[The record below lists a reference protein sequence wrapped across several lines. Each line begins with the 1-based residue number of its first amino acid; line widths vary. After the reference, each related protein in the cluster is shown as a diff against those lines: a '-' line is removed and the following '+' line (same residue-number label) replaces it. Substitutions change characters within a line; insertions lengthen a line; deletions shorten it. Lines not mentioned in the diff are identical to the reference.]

1 MRNEVNTILNYLDGE
16 KVMVLLRD
24 QILSSSASRPA
35 ELAQTVAS
43 LRDAIK
49 QTNIQSHKYAGYYY
63 LFLGCA
69 YYEQDQYQN
78 AVTSLQSAVN
88 ELWGAQVNKAL
99 ARWLIGLC
107 HANMQ
112 DFPKARNELQEALQL
127 LATHIGNNS
136 PRTDKEYRSRQTIR
150 QNIKDA
156 HDRLFNE
163 PLFRNVLPDPAQSAD
178 RFPVQDPPTDEKDAF
193 PTSFNMPI
201 SVTNENYPT
210 INVPVNVNN
219 ENSPVNKIS
228 FQPPSPNPEPKTA
241 KAEQQQEY
249 EPERPHETRTDD
261 DGYLV
266 IKSIPVYEEYVR
278 AGNKEEITPSNHNEQ
293 FAEFHQVSIGEKT
306 YTIHSIKSNSKQI
319 SINKDRDWVW
329 VKVKGKS
336 MNAIKGRVSINDGD
350 YILFQY
356 NSNANDNDIVIA
368 VRKDANTITQD
379 ASTHVKRFRK
389 HENMLY
395 SESTET
401 GPNYEPMDITEHNM
415 EIIGIVYAV
424 AKPIPD

>member
-163 PLFRNVLPDPAQSAD
+163 PLFRSVLPDPAQSAD

-193 PTSFNMPI
+193 STSFNMPI

-249 EPERPHETRTDD
+249 EPERSHETRTDD

-266 IKSIPVYEEYVR
+266 IHSIPVFDDYAR
-278 AGNKEEITPSNHNEQ
+278 AGNKDGPELNTSKDH
-293 FAEFHQVSIGEKT
+293 FAEFHQVSIDGKQ
-306 YTIHSIKSNSKQI
+306 YIIHSLRSNTKQVNVIQDGKWGWIKI
-319 SINKDRDWVW
+319 
-329 VKVKGKS
+329 KGKS
-336 MNAIKGRVSINDGD
+336 MDAMKGNTSINDGD
-350 YILFQY
+350 YIFFQR
-356 NSNANDNDIVIA
+356 NPNAGDNDIVIA
-368 VRKDANTITQD
+368 IHKDNLSA
-379 ASTHVKRFRK
+379 HVKRFRK
-389 HENMLY
+389 YENTLY
-395 SESTET
+395 SETNEIGTE
-401 GPNYEPMDITEHNM
+401 YKPMDIQKENM
-415 EIIGIVYAV
+415 QIIGIVYAV

>member
-1 MRNEVNTILNYLDGE
+1 MKDEVNTILNYLDGE
-16 KVMVLLRD
+16 NVMVLLRN
-24 QILSSSASRPA
+24 QLLSSSASRPA

-69 YYEQDQYQN
+69 YYEQDQYKN
-78 AVTSLQSAVN
+78 AVSSLQSAVS
-88 ELWGAQVNKAL
+88 ELWGSQVNKAL

-266 IKSIPVYEEYVR
+266 IRSIPVYNKFAR
-278 AGNKEEITPSNHNEQ
+278 AGNEKGSKPEISQ
-293 FAEFHQVSIGEKT
+293 GQAAEFHQVSIDGKI
-306 YTIHSIKSNSKQI
+306 YSIHSLKSNTKQVNVNQDGMWGWI
-319 SINKDRDWVW
+319 
-329 VKVKGKS
+329 KVKGQS
-336 MNAIKGRVSINDGD
+336 MNAMKGNVSINDGD

-368 VRKDANTITQD
+368 TRKDANISTQD

-389 HENMLY
+389 LENMFY

-401 GPNYEPMDITEHNM
+401 GPNYEPIDMKASNM
-415 EIIGIVYAV
+415 KIIGIVYWIA
-424 AKPIPD
+424 